1 MAPRNQLLQFD
12 FSIGGV
18 NRTIRNLN
26 RINQVAATPAVASGI
41 KAGLRVIRKAIR
53 KRIKKGVEGTNLYSV
68 RKTID
73 FRFVKSKK
81 RKPPEI
87 WAKVGASVGKRIM
100 QAHRGQTH
108 GKHISKFYNAHWYFV
123 GTPNRVPTQMWT
135 RNPKPYPVREGY
147 IASRSM
153 ALSTT
158 RRVMVKSFAKN
169 MKKRIKRVG
178 IRQVA
183 REVGK
188 YKV

>member
-1 MAPRNQLLQFD
+1 MNCWDRTGDTVAPRNQLLQFD

-26 RINQVAATPAVASGI
+26 RINQVAATPAVASGM

-73 FRFVKSKK
+73 FRFAKSKK
-81 RKPPEI
+81 RNPPEI

-108 GKHISKFYNAHWYFV
+108 GKHIVDESARTTS
-123 GTPNRVPTQMWT
+123 G
-135 RNPKPYPVREGY
+135 NP
-147 IASRSM
+147 
-153 ALSTT
+153 
-158 RRVMVKSFAKN
+158 
-169 MKKRIKRVG
+169 
-178 IRQVA
+178 
-183 REVGK
+183 
-188 YKV
+188 